1 MKVLPVYPDASGL
14 PVEVRGFVR
23 TLEWVVGQEYP
34 RLLVLCDAQDT
45 VYELRFRV
53 VHVGEEAALE
63 GLLYLG
69 TWPDRGVAF
78 LHPVER
84 RGEGPL

>member
-1 MKVLPVYPDASGL
+1 MKVLPVYPDASGQ

-23 TLEWVVGQEYP
+23 TLEWVVGQEHP
-34 RLLVLCDAQDT
+34 RLLVLCDSQET
-45 VYELRFRV
+45 VYELRFKV
-53 VHVGEEAALE
+53 VHVGEEAALH

-69 TWPDRGVAF
+69 AWPGRGVTF

-84 RGEGPL
+84 RGEGPS